1 MILAMSKG
9 AIIGISVGAG
19 IGIIVL
25 LTILFIFSFLPAT
38 YRKRIK
44 DLQKKYS
51 YLNAKLI
58 GQDSQYFHR
67 LEIISR
73 TNLLYLDKYEVFSK
87 RFKSIFENEDKYC
100 DSIIKQLNA
109 LVKAKQFKNIRRVID
124 EAAKG
129 LDVFETSVNSFD
141 SDLYEII
148 RHEETCRKA
157 IITSKETYRHI
168 KQTYYTQSND
178 IEMVADTFNK
188 VFEKIDK
195 KFVEF
200 DDNVES
206 AKYDEVNEGLPELN
220 NVLTA
225 LGRVL
230 IELPTLCSLTKTVV
244 VEKITAINDKYKQIE
259 KEHVPLY
266 HLNFKSHVDDWKK
279 RLNELN
285 KKIINLQTFG
295 VRTDAEL
302 IMTEI
307 DDMTRQLD
315 EELSCREYFNSNYE
329 RVYNGVN
336 ESEKLFVKLSSL
348 LPQVKGYYAISDE
361 ELNKIDELSVSVGNL
376 TNAKRFL
383 EGFVYSGIKQP
394 YSLLK
399 KQLDDLESN
408 FEDVQKGVLD
418 FKNFIDSLKTIAE
431 SAYKTIFI
439 YFNRAKEIE
448 RALSEIGVQSVTDSY
463 QEKINA
469 VYDVLNDIYE
479 QIQCK
484 PIHIDEVSNKME
496 QLKNIANAMFEEID
510 EKMRIASISEKEIVK
525 QNAFRTDQD
534 INQRMKTLE
543 VAFNNGEFKEVF
555 NQIKA
560 SINIS
565 NE

>member
-1 MILAMSKG
+1 MIIALSKG
-9 AIIGISVGAG
+9 AIAG
-19 IGIIVL
+19 IIAGVCVVLIIAFVFVYL
-25 LTILFIFSFLPAT
+25 FAILPII
-38 YRKRIK
+38 YKRKIK

-87 RFKSIFENEDKYC
+87 RFKSIYENEDKCC

-109 LVKAKQFKNIRRVID
+109 LVKANQFKNINKVIS
-124 EAAKG
+124 EASKS
-129 LDVFETSVNSFD
+129 LEIFETSVNSFD

-148 RHEETCRKA
+148 KHEEACRKA
-157 IITSKETYRHI
+157 IINSKETYRHI
-168 KQTYYTQSND
+168 KQTYFTQSNE

-188 VFEKIDK
+188 VFAKIDK

-200 DDNVES
+200 DEDVES
-206 AKYDEVNEGLPELN
+206 AKYDEVNESLPELD

-230 IELPTLCSLTKTVV
+230 IELPNLCSLTKTIV
-244 VEKITAINDKYKQIE
+244 VEKINSINERYKQIE

-266 HLNFKSHVDDWKK
+266 HLNFKNHIDDWKK

-295 VRTDAEL
+295 VKTDAEL

-307 DDMTRQLD
+307 DDMSRQLD
-315 EELSCREYFNSNYE
+315 DEISCREYFNSNYE
-329 RVYNGVN
+329 IVYKEVN
-336 ESEKLFVKLSSL
+336 ETEKLFVKLSSL
-348 LPQVKGYYAISDE
+348 LPQVKGYYAISDD
-361 ELNKIDELSVSVGNL
+361 ELKKIDELSVSVGNL

-399 KQLDDLESN
+399 KQLEDLQSN
-408 FEDVQKGVLD
+408 YEDVQKGVLD

-431 SAYKTIFI
+431 NAYEMIFI

-448 RALSEIGVQSVTDSY
+448 RALAEIGVQSLTDSY

-479 QIQCK
+479 QIQLK
-484 PIHIDEVSNKME
+484 PIHIDEVSNKMDT
-496 QLKNIANAMFEEID
+496 LKNIANAMFEEID
-510 EKMRIASISEKEIVK
+510 DKMRMADISEKELVK
-525 QNAFRTDQD
+525 LNSSRSEQD
-534 INQRMKTLE
+534 VNQRVKTLE
-543 VAFNNGEFKEVF
+543 TAFNNGEFKEVF
-555 NQIKA
+555 NQLKTSSDIK
-560 SINIS
+560 
-565 NE
+565 